1 MELLGWLW
9 LVSPFVLIAVIS
21 HDGVLQRGVAKNLG
35 QARAAGCAG
44 ALMMFLGG
52 VLVPGALGATM
63 FVLGTPLVG
72 LLAFIRRDDRDD
84 GGEEDPDPP
93 PLDWDEFERS
103 FRGYVS
109 RGRRSP
115 QRPRSPS
122 QRPRSP
128 SAA

>member
-1 MELLGWLW
+1 MELLGWIW
-9 LVSPFVLIAVIS
+9 LISPFVLIAVIS

-35 QARAAGCAG
+35 QARVAGCAG

-52 VLVPGALGATM
+52 VIVPGALGATM

-84 GGEEDPDPP
+84 GGGEGEPDIPP
-93 PLDWDEFERS
+93 IDWDEFERS
-103 FRGYVS
+103 FRAHAR

-122 QRPRSP
+122 
-128 SAA
+128 AA